1 MTEQRSEPFPIKKIE
16 EDNWEID
23 MEGSKVNVST
33 KEEAELL
40 ASIPVELFKTY
51 SSTEGSPDID
61 RIKEISKV
69 CNTYGITSSAI
80 RKLKALLKAKDG

>member
-1 MTEQRSEPFPIKKIE
+1 MICQRAKPFPIKKIE

-23 MEGSKVNVST
+23 MDGNQVNVST

-51 SSTEGSPDID
+51 SSSPDID
-61 RIKEISKV
+61 QIKEISKV
-69 CNTYGITSSAI
+69 CNTYGITSPAI
-80 RKLKALLKAKDG
+80 RRLKALLKAKDG